1 MAQIR
6 PKVRV
11 PSTASVGD
19 VIKIKTL
26 ISHPMES
33 GIRKDKK
40 TGELIPRDIINRFE
54 ARFNDTVFFAA
65 DMHPAISADPYF
77 AFYFKVPG
85 PGKFTFTWKD
95 DKGERYELASE
106 LAITS

>member
-1 MAQIR
+1 MAKVR

-11 PSTASVGD
+11 PKSAKVGD
-19 VIKIKTL
+19 VVKIKTL

-40 TGELIPRDIINRFE
+40 GNLIPRDIIQTFE
-54 ARFNDTVFFAA
+54 AQFDGEPFFSV

-85 PGKFTFTWKD
+85 PGEFTYTWRD
-95 DKGERYELASE
+95 EKGQNWSLKRKLAVS
-106 LAITS
+106 

>member
-1 MAQIR
+1 MAKVR

-11 PSTASVGD
+11 PKSAKVGD
-19 VIKIKTL
+19 VVKIKTL
-26 ISHPMES
+26 ISHHMES

-40 TGELIPRDIINRFE
+40 GNIIPRDIIQSFE
-54 ARFNDTVFFAA
+54 AQFEGEPFFSV

-85 PGKFTFTWKD
+85 PGEFTFIWRD
-95 DKGERYELASE
+95 EKGQNWSLKRKLAVS
-106 LAITS
+106 

>member
-1 MAQIR
+1 MAKVR

-11 PSTASVGD
+11 PKSAHVGD
-19 VIKIKTL
+19 VVKIKTL

-40 TGELIPRDIINRFE
+40 GHLIPRDIIQTFE
-54 ARFNDTVFFAA
+54 AQFEGDPFFSV

-85 PGKFTFTWKD
+85 PGEFTFIWRD
-95 DKGERYELASE
+95 EKGQNWSLKRKLAVS
-106 LAITS
+106 